1 MIPSYELYSGN
12 VLFSFLVI
20 VVPFFLLFSSL
31 SFLHFLSG
39 EKAWAI
45 CGEIG
50 GTLFAILFPLGL
62 FFTFEKRFPLVSVL
76 FLYSPLF
83 PLLLNLLRFKYK
95 TNVWWSLLLDEIAL
109 ALLLPVFQWAPY
121 SAIVTFAA
129 LLYLTLK
136 ELVSLFRLF
145 GKKGDFFSLYTFK
158 EVLDSLKEGILI
170 AKPNGKILYLNEA
183 FERLLEDFEIDSR
196 ERENVIFLELRWK
209 SYRLV
214 NEESFILLDR
224 GHYLLAQQ
232 LHENQRLSLRL
243 TPADNEV
250 LLNQELAETNRRL
263 QKDKTFLLATL
274 DGMKGAA
281 EHQEKEALRGLVH
294 DSFAEEVSL
303 IHQVLINPKLT
314 DLTPLKTLM
323 ARGLT
328 SYETRY
334 EDLEEMERFYGLLGI
349 RFIHEG
355 DFALCPD
362 KRNGLSLIQEAT
374 DNAIR
379 HGNASE
385 ITIKSRLDSSFY
397 LLEIANN
404 GEKAST
410 LTLHNGLSRFKKI
423 FEQEGGELDVIS
435 SPVFAVRLTLPK
447 G

>member
-1 MIPSYELYSGN
+1 
-12 VLFSFLVI
+12 
-20 VVPFFLLFSSL
+20 
-31 SFLHFLSG
+31 
-39 EKAWAI
+39 
-45 CGEIG
+45 
-50 GTLFAILFPLGL
+50 
-62 FFTFEKRFPLVSVL
+62 
-76 FLYSPLF
+76 
-83 PLLLNLLRFKYK
+83 
-95 TNVWWSLLLDEIAL
+95 
-109 ALLLPVFQWAPY
+109 
-121 SAIVTFAA
+121 
-129 LLYLTLK
+129 
-136 ELVSLFRLF
+136 
-145 GKKGDFFSLYTFK
+145 
-158 EVLDSLKEGILI
+158 
-170 AKPNGKILYLNEA
+170 
-183 FERLLEDFEIDSR
+183 
-196 ERENVIFLELRWK
+196 
-209 SYRLV
+209 
-214 NEESFILLDR
+214 
-224 GHYLLAQQ
+224 
-232 LHENQRLSLRL
+232 
-243 TPADNEV
+243 
-250 LLNQELAETNRRL
+250 
-263 QKDKTFLLATL
+263 
-274 DGMKGAA
+274 MKGAA

-385 ITIKSRLDSSFY
+385 ITIKSRVDSSFY